1 MKAGFRFP
9 LRSRFVLQWQGFG
22 SFAWSIDWWTPRGSI
37 RTSHL
42 GMQPLSRKKHRG
54 KPESFKFKF
63 SKVTSSSVTRND
75 FHTSKVCSR
84 DHDQRKHKWTHNK
97 LLIFNVITDN
107 TFYKSSILLM
117 LFKNT
122 RVEIQMLHLETECIS
137 QICWYVWFVTV
148 STWKQ
153 LQNYTCSS

>member
-1 MKAGFRFP
+1 MKAGFRLP

-42 GMQPLSRKKHRG
+42 GMQSLSRKKHRG

-84 DHDQRKHKWTHNK
+84 DHDQRKHKLTHK
-97 LLIFNVITDN
+97 KWLIFTVWNWHYILQKFNISYVIQEYTSRNSDVTSRN
-107 TFYKSSILLM
+107 GMYFTNMLIRMICNSFYMKATS
-117 LFKNT
+117 K
-122 RVEIQMLHLETECIS
+122 LHM
-137 QICWYVWFVTV
+137 
-148 STWKQ
+148 
-153 LQNYTCSS
+153 

>member
-1 MKAGFRFP
+1 MKAGFRLP

-63 SKVTSSSVTRND
+63 SKVISSSVTRND

-84 DHDQRKHKWTHNK
+84 DHDQRKHKWTHKKWLIFTVWNWHYILQK
-97 LLIFNVITDN
+97 FNISYVIQEYTSRNSDVTSRNGMYFTNLLIRMIFDD
-107 TFYKSSILLM
+107 FYMKATSKLPM
-117 LFKNT
+117 
-122 RVEIQMLHLETECIS
+122 
-137 QICWYVWFVTV
+137 
-148 STWKQ
+148 
-153 LQNYTCSS
+153 